1 MRRLI
6 VCVAA
11 LAMLA
16 LPAGAY
22 AAARNFV
29 GANLGLGMKAYKN
42 QVKELRPTGLL
53 VNCDEGQTKADAG
66 GPIVYKLQPPLA
78 LKHRKLHAEEDKTQS
93 FAKLDPVTAEVIGV
107 EHDRFHLSVHGK
119 FNRRYTKASGT
130 LRFTG
135 SFRGPDPNA
144 QYKGQMIQYHNCDS
158 GTVAWHA
165 HLFHYRAE

>member
-11 LAMLA
+11 LATLA

-42 QVKELRPTGLL
+42 QVKEILPRGLP
-53 VNCDEGQTKADAG
+53 VNCDEGQTRADRG
-66 GPIVYKLQPPLA
+66 GPLVYKLEPPLA

-93 FAKLDPVTAEVIGV
+93 FAIVAPGTGEIVGV
-107 EHDRFHLSVHGK
+107 DHDRFHLSVRGK
-119 FNRRYTKASGT
+119 FNRHYTKASGT

-144 QYKGQMIQYHNCDS
+144 QYEGQQIQYHNCDS
-158 GTVAWHA
+158 GTVAWHV

>member
-1 MRRLI
+1 MRRLF

-42 QVKELRPTGLL
+42 QVKELQPRGLP
-53 VNCDEGQTKADAG
+53 VNCDEGQTRADRG
-66 GPIVYKLQPPLA
+66 GPIVYKLEPPLA

-93 FAKLDPVTAEVIGV
+93 FAIVDPGTAEIVGV
-107 EHDRFHLSVHGK
+107 DHDKFHLSVHGK

-144 QYKGQMIQYHNCDS
+144 QYEGQKIQYHNCDS
-158 GTVAWHA
+158 GTLAWHA
-165 HLFHYRAE
+165 HRFQYRAE